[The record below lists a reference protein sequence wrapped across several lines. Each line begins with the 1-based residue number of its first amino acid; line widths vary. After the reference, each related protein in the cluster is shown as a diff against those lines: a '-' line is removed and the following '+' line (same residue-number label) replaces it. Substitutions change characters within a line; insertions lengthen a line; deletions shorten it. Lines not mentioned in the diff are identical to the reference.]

1 MWWRI
6 LEYAIILVMIVL
18 IITQV
23 IIPPLTGKKLFW
35 WFRHS
40 EKRLKRKE
48 DELADLNTEEE
59 IVEVQEEIDKK
70 KETLNARLIG
80 GVEKEKTEGG
90 EKKENQH

>member
-6 LEYAIILVMIVL
+6 LECAGILVSVVI
-18 IITQV
+18 IITQI
-23 IIPPLTGKKLFW
+23 IIPPIINKRLFW
-35 WFRHS
+35 WFRGS

-48 DELADLNTEEE
+48 DELADLSTEEE

-70 KETLNARLIG
+70 KGTLNARLIG

-90 EKKENQH
+90 EKEEG